1 MEDAVPAMTTG
12 ARKAV
17 LDPLPDAARLATQL
31 QYSVRAAEQPAT
43 PSEILPGQRP
53 GLMDALH

>member
-1 MEDAVPAMTTG
+1 MTTG